1 MRQELINK
9 LHVAAKQCQTDY
21 SVAGVKPA
29 WSDVPYVFID
39 GAKWII
45 ENLWHEASDPHDMHR
60 TIIVRLINGNYGFW
74 KGSIT
79 DGTIEQRYNLY
90 GTTNVGETQKSIV
103 DKWCYLDDIIPGTY

>member
-1 MRQELINK
+1 MRQELIDK

-45 ENLWHEASDPHDMHR
+45 ENL
-60 TIIVRLINGNYGFW
+60 
-74 KGSIT
+74 
-79 DGTIEQRYNLY
+79 
-90 GTTNVGETQKSIV
+90 
-103 DKWCYLDDIIPGTY
+103 